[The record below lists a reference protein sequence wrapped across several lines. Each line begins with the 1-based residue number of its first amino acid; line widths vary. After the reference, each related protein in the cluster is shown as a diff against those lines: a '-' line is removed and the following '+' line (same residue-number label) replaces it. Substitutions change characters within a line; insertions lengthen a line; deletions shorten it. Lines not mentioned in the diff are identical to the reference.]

1 MAQMRKTP
9 KGQSQYGP
17 GKFIGTMESTKA
29 KELKRIK
36 EGKPTYTT
44 KSPAR
49 SKAGASTVAAVAK
62 RFGVTARE
70 ARDIATAVGTLGKAA
85 VVTAQFPGSNKGVAK
100 SAAKN
105 LVKQVKETGTAAA
118 TGKKGTTSSKAVTTS
133 YDKRI
138 GKIAPATAKIA
149 KGTKRK

>member
-17 GKFIGTMESTKA
+17 DKFIGTMEATKA

-44 KSPAR
+44 KGKP
-49 SKAGASTVAAVAK
+49 STVAAVAK

-85 VVTAQFPGSNKGVAK
+85 AVTAQFPSMNKGVAK

-138 GKIAPATAKIA
+138 GKLAPATAKIA

>member
-1 MAQMRKTP
+1 MAQMKKT
-9 KGQSQYGP
+9 
-17 GKFIGTMESTKA
+17 A
-29 KELKRIK
+29 K
-36 EGKPTYTT
+36 P
-44 KSPAR
+44 
-49 SKAGASTVAAVAK
+49 STVQQVAK
-62 RFGVTARE
+62 RFGITARE

-85 VVTAQFPGSNKGVAK
+85 VVTAQFPGMNKGVAK

-105 LVKQVKETGTAAA
+105 LVKQVKETGTAAT

-138 GKIAPATAKIA
+138 GKLAPATAKIA